1 MDLVAGPARRG
12 SAGPGGVG
20 PRRARGHDDDDDDND
35 DASGDDDDTCA
46 DYRAEYPGGDYGFS
60 VGSVL
65 ADPPGMVD
73 GDGNSHSFLEIYED
87 RSKIALVI
95 ANAFDT

>member
-1 MDLVAGPARRG
+1 M
-12 SAGPGGVG
+12 
-20 PRRARGHDDDDDDND
+20 
-35 DASGDDDDTCA
+35 
-46 DYRAEYPGGDYGFS
+46 
-60 VGSVL
+60 L